1 MSKQGVFDYYSSSEN
16 VFDCARWLVFIRCF
30 AYVRTPACIYSKMKT
45 PSSMRSFRTTHV
57 VPVPD
62 YISNILVEQLNIHS
76 AREAAIAGQSK
87 ALDVMVKDLLIDQGV
102 LPFRDRVISS
112 TFKPWGV
119 EPYGL
124 SKQTVLSIDETM
136 VSLGVGALGV
146 APGEMRE
153 MVVRCA
159 SAVGVGPIEPG
170 PLRKSELD
178 WVTKH
183 GGRWLWGL
191 LDERSWHG

>member
-1 MSKQGVFDYYSSSEN
+1 MSKHGAFDYYASSEN
-16 VFDCARWLVFIRCF
+16 AFDCARWLVFIRCF

-62 YISNILVEQLNIHS
+62 YISNILVEQLNKHS
-76 AREAAIAGQSK
+76 AREAAIAGPNK
-87 ALDVMVKDLLIDQGV
+87 ALDVIERDLLIEQGV
-102 LPFRDRVISS
+102 IPFRDRVVSS

-119 EPYGL
+119 EPYGI
-124 SKQTVLSIDETM
+124 SKQTVLSLDESM
-136 VSLGVGALGV
+136 VELGMGALCVGADT
-146 APGEMRE
+146 MRQE
-153 MVVRCA
+153 LVRCA

-178 WVTKH
+178 WLSKH
-183 GGRWLWGL
+183 GGRWLWGMVL
-191 LDERSWHG
+191 